1 MTFEMKI
8 REEREEA
15 FSEGR
20 EVGHGEGREEGREEG
35 SELLLI
41 QMIEKKYKKGKN
53 VDHIADEIEGDVSYV
68 NEIIRIIDS
77 LPDSEK
83 SDPEKIFAA
92 KHFVNS

>member
-20 EVGHGEGREEGREEG
+20 EEG
-35 SELLLI
+35 SELILI
-41 QMIEKKYKKGKN
+41 KQITKKYLKGKSSAQ
-53 VDHIADEIEGDVSYV
+53 IAKEIEEDVSFV